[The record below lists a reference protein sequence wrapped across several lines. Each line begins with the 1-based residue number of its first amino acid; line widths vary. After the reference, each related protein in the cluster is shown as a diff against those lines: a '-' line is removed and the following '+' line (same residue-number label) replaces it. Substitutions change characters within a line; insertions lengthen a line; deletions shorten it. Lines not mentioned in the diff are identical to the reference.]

1 MLYAKV
7 CQGQCQRT
15 SINLQETT
23 QMAKKLRPR
32 HVASNALPWQRSVW
46 VWFSC
51 LLAMKR
57 PDESQAPVRNRPLFH
72 ANLDESFLFLLIVP
86 ILVPSTTLSQ
96 PWRLLRPFFR
106 LSSRDKYAA
115 QHGET
120 RTFSTHRPMDSVNNG
135 IVTTEAVENAL
146 SGTWPHFF
154 AVGLGLDLTVAQ
166 TEQLKGMVMSHE

>member
-1 MLYAKV
+1 
-7 CQGQCQRT
+7 
-15 SINLQETT
+15 
-23 QMAKKLRPR
+23 MAKKLRPR

-46 VWFSC
+46 GWFSC

-57 PDESQAPVRNRPLFH
+57 PDESQAPEEYRPLFH

-106 LSSRDKYAA
+106 LSLRDKYAA
-115 QHGET
+115 Q
-120 RTFSTHRPMDSVNNG
+120 TFSTHRPIDSVNNR
-135 IVTTEAVENAL
+135 IVTIEAVENAL

-154 AVGLGLDLTVAQ
+154 AVGLGLDLTVER